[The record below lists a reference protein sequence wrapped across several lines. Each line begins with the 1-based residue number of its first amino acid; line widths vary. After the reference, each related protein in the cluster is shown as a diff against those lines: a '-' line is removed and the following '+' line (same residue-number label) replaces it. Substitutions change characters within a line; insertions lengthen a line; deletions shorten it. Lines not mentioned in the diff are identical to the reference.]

1 MKIQVNR
8 HDGHGPRLIS
18 NIEDRDT
25 LIIGENIVSA
35 CFFDLLKE
43 EAKSKRLIRLS
54 LTDDGQIMFT
64 TINET
69 A

>member
-1 MKIQVNR
+1 MKILVNR
-8 HDGHGPRLIS
+8 HDGHGPILLSDIK
-18 NIEDRDT
+18 DGDT
-25 LIIGENIVSA
+25 LIVGENVVSA

-43 EAKSKRLIRLS
+43 EAKVKRLIRLS